1 MLSWML
7 YSIVVSLLM
16 GLAAL
21 ALERSAHLR
30 QRPARWLWATSMVAS
45 LAILFI
51 PSTASVPIIPSTA
64 SVQIAETTHADRA
77 ASSEVVVPPQTTAI
91 ETSRFTLPLIGAD
104 ETPLSDGVS
113 ALLDW
118 TWRMA
123 SIALVLVILASAAHL
138 SWRRRRWDRGHMAG
152 TAVYISEDCGPAV
165 VGFLRPHIVVP
176 RWLTKLSPDAQE
188 VVMAHERSHL
198 GAYDTQLLTI
208 AVCLVA
214 CMPWNPVLWW
224 QLRRFRLAIETDCD
238 ARVLSLGYPVARYSE
253 TLIAVGERHSASYT
267 MAMARY
273 GSKSFLEQRIQNM
286 LRKKTRH
293 ARVSALALGCLGIGL
308 AVCAAEVAPPKVDL
322 VGKTSSQ
329 ETSVAAQVLQPN
341 AQPDVRA
348 LRSQVL
354 VMQAEGIADKL
365 AQFIKESQNQVS
377 WTTQLPAT
385 AGSVDQRRFDA
396 LRLLRLNPAVTELS
410 HLDAEGREYLKV
422 SRLAMD
428 VVGSGTDYSKEA
440 KFTQTVAKKIYYG
453 PVYMRRESEPYM
465 TLGMAGFRSDAGVS
479 VVELNLT
486 PMWDIVQ
493 HTKVGDHGAAYVVS
507 AEGRV
512 IAHPD
517 LSVGKSL
524 RDVSSLVQVQEAR
537 TTPST
542 GSVRIAR
549 DMNDQEVVVA
559 YARVAGPGWLVFAEL
574 PVEEWTKN

>member
-21 ALERSAHLR
+21 ALERSAQIR
-30 QRPARWLWATSMVAS
+30 RRPARWLWGACMVAS

-51 PSTASVPIIPSTA
+51 PSKV
-64 SVQIAETTHADRA
+64 SVQTPEATHADRA
-77 ASSEVVVPPQTTAI
+77 TSSEILTPPQTTAI
-91 ETSRFTLPLIGAD
+91 ETPRFTLPIIGTD
-104 ETPLSDGVS
+104 QTPLSNGVS

-123 SIALVLVILASAAHL
+123 SMALVLVILASGAHL
-138 SWRRRRWDRGHMAG
+138 SWRRRRWERGHMAG
-152 TAVYISEDCGPAV
+152 TAVYISEDSGPAV

-176 RWLTKLSPDAQE
+176 RWLTSLSPDEQE
-188 VVMAHERSHL
+188 LVIAHERSHL

-208 AVCLVA
+208 AVCLLA
-214 CMPWNPVLWW
+214 CMPWNLMLWW
-224 QLRRFRLAIETDCD
+224 QLRRLRLAIEIDCD

-253 TLIAVGERHSASYT
+253 TLIAIGERQSASYAMT
-267 MAMARY
+267 MAGY
-273 GSKSFLEQRIQNM
+273 GSKSFLEQRIHHM

-293 ARVSALALGCLGIGL
+293 ARVSALALACLGLGL

-329 ETSVAAQVLQPN
+329 EISVDPQLLQAN
-341 AQPDVRA
+341 GQPGIRA

-354 VMQAEGIADKL
+354 LMQAERIAEKL
-365 AQFIKESQNQVS
+365 TQFIKESQNQIG
-377 WTTQLPAT
+377 WITQLPLA
-385 AGSVDQRRFDA
+385 AGSDGQRRFDA
-396 LRLLRLNPAVTELS
+396 LRLLRQVPAITELS
-410 HLDAEGREYLKV
+410 QLDAEGKELLKV

-428 VVGSGTDYSKEA
+428 VVGSGTDYSREA
-440 KFTQTVAKKIYYG
+440 KFTETVAKKIYYG

-465 TLGMAGFRSDAGVS
+465 TLGMAGWRSDAGAS
-479 VVELNLT
+479 VVELNLK

-493 HTKVGDHGAAYVVS
+493 QTKVGDHGVAYVVD

-524 RDVSSLVQVQEAR
+524 RDVSSLAQVQEAR

-542 GSVRIAR
+542 GSVRMAR
-549 DMNDQEVVVA
+549 DMNDQEVVVV
-559 YARVAGPGWLVFAEL
+559 YARVAGPGWLVFVEL
-574 PVEEWTKN
+574 PVGEWTKN